1 MLRSQNAV
9 RPSTWL
15 LLALI
20 ILLGAALRIIELE
33 YAPIGGHGDVAWKGI
48 NALDWVDRG
57 VFPYYVWELYA
68 PEPVNVLL
76 PGLLMPLTGVS
87 YLAGRTGTVIAGV
100 LLIAFAFPAAWWL
113 LYEASPRHR
122 ELAGLLA
129 ALAVATSMHANYL
142 SRLGM
147 RAAIFPMQVM
157 LLTWLSAWAWH
168 KGGWWRWIL
177 AGIALAFMQYTYI
190 PGRLFPLVLFLW
202 ALHGYWATRKGR
214 WRGWLLVIVVGVV
227 LSLPNIIAFITTPEA
242 FTARADTGTA
252 TTGGWIWLYDMS
264 ARGGLIAVLLQKIGL
279 ELLAF
284 GIVWDAPYT
293 ILNKPMLEPLF
304 FIGFLIA
311 GAMALF
317 YPRRIA
323 LAWPLM
329 GIPVMFFTDLIS
341 GAIVQNNPL
350 RQTGVLAFVYL
361 LAGVGL
367 AAGCEWLLAALQ
379 SPRTKRIAQVV
390 LLVAALTPTLFS
402 EAKYLREFIPNQYA
416 DPDSGWLTEQI
427 DVDLSR
433 RIIEQPDKSYLV
445 PYDEYNRAN
454 IAFLTADVY
463 RFRHS
468 ALDETGTLHIPN
480 PPDKI
485 TIVTTSD
492 PYRIRH
498 DGRESVW
505 DPRLWVLLHQG
516 EALYLPP
523 LLPGQVAAVETL
535 LDTQEPE
542 RLIDRSGTE
551 IAQLYAVDAPAGLF
565 QSRPALVHPVQ
576 DAAFALPGG
585 EPEVRLVGYDLPSVN
600 LEPGA
605 ITYVT
610 LYWQPLRQRLSE
622 DYEIFVQIWDDTGN
636 AIASTHDFT
645 NGGTYRSRIWLPDE
659 TTISYHWFRLPE
671 DMPPGAYTLATGL
684 YRVLQNEPLSVSGS
698 STAGSEARLRD
709 LRVLPQVMPEP
720 ATPLDAA
727 LTFGDLLHVAT
738 FDAVLDDTPLTF
750 GGDWLITPGA
760 SITVRFGWEVLN
772 TEAADRRWA
781 APPLPEVDYS
791 LFLHLTADDD
801 APPIAQA
808 DQALG
813 AAIGL
818 PSGVWYGGD
827 AWPDTLM
834 LHLPDDLEPGT
845 YTLWAGVY
853 YYLDGT
859 RLTPTLDG
867 AAQPNGRVRLAV
879 IEVSS

>member
-1 MLRSQNAV
+1 MVRSETAV
-9 RPSTWL
+9 RPRTWL

-20 ILLGAALRIIELE
+20 IVFGAVLRIAELE
-33 YAPIGGHGDVAWKGI
+33 YAPVGGHGDVAWKGI

-100 LLIAFAFPAAWWL
+100 LMIALAFPAAWWL
-113 LYEASPRHR
+113 LYEAAPRRR

-147 RAAIFPMQVM
+147 RAAVFPMQIM
-157 LLTWLSAWAWH
+157 LLVWLTAWAYH
-168 KGGWWRWIL
+168 KGGWWRWAL
-177 AGIALAFMQYTYI
+177 AGVALAFMQYTYI
-190 PGRLFPLVLFLW
+190 PARLIPLVLILW
-202 ALHGYWATRKGR
+202 ALHGYWASRKSR
-214 WRGWLLVIVVGVV
+214 WRGWLILLGVGAI
-227 LSLPNIIAFITTPEA
+227 LSLPNIITFIVTPES

-264 ARGGLIAVLLQKIGL
+264 TRGGLIGVLLKKIGL

-293 ILNKPMLEPLF
+293 VLNQPMLEPLF

-311 GAMALF
+311 VVMVFF

-323 LAWPLM
+323 LAWPLL
-329 GIPVMFFTDLIS
+329 GIPLMFFTDLIS
-341 GAIVQNNPL
+341 GAVVQINPL
-350 RQTGVLAFVYL
+350 RQSGVLAFVFL
-361 LAGVGL
+361 LAGIGL
-367 AAGCEWLLAALQ
+367 AVGWEWLLAALQ
-379 SPRTKRIAQVV
+379 SSRARRIA
-390 LLVAALTPTLFS
+390 VAALVIAAVTPTLLS
-402 EAKYLREFIPNQYA
+402 EAKYLGEFIPNQYA
-416 DPDSGWLTEQI
+416 DPDTGWLTEQI

-433 RIIEQPDKSYLV
+433 RIIAQPEKSYLI

-454 IAFLTADVY
+454 IAFLTADKY
-463 RFRHS
+463 RFRHM
-468 ALDETGTLHIPN
+468 ALDETGTLRIPN
-480 PPDKI
+480 PPDEI

-523 LLPGQVAAVETL
+523 LLPEQVDAIESL
-535 LDTQEPE
+535 IDTQEPE
-542 RLIDRSGTE
+542 HLIDRSGTE
-551 IAQLYAVDAPAGLF
+551 IAQLYAVETPADLF
-565 QSRPALVHPVQ
+565 QSRPAVVHPVQ
-576 DAAFALPGG
+576 DAAFALPGS

-605 ITYVT
+605 VTYVT
-610 LYWQPLRQRLSE
+610 LYWQPLRERLSE
-622 DYEIFVQIWDDTGN
+622 DYEIFVQVWDDAGDF
-636 AIASTHDFT
+636 IAGTHDFT

-671 DMPPGAYTLATGL
+671 DMPPGPYTLVAGL
-684 YRVLQNEPLSVSGS
+684 YRVLQNEPLVASGS
-698 STAGSEARLRD
+698 STDGSEARLRD
-709 LRVLPQVMPEP
+709 LRVLPEVTLDPG
-720 ATPLDAA
+720 TPLDAG

-738 FDAVLDDTPLTF
+738 FDASLDDTPLAF
-750 GGDWLITPGA
+750 GDEWQAAPGE
-760 SITVRFGWEVLN
+760 SITVRFGWDVLSN
-772 TEAADRRWA
+772 EAADLGLT
-781 APPLPEVDYS
+781 APPSPEVDYS

-801 APPIAQA
+801 APPAVQA

-813 AAIGL
+813 TGMGL

-827 AWPDTLM
+827 QWQDTLT
-834 LHLPDDLEPGT
+834 LTLPDDFAPGT
-845 YTLWAGVY
+845 YMLWAGVY

-859 RLTPTLDG
+859 RLTPTLDSE
-867 AAQPNGRVRLAV
+867 AQPDGRVKLATV
-879 IEVSS
+879 KVE